1 MNRQEQRMQTAT
13 GGATSGLLNGGGEPG
28 PHGQDKAS
36 ERAFYDRLFGTR
48 KRFDQFDDE
57 IYRRMA
63 RLARE
68 GTTGE
73 RALDLGC
80 GSGTQATCLVGEG
93 FDVLAAD
100 LSIEGVRVAA
110 RTLHESGCEANVM
123 NADAEHIPLRDAS
136 MDACICGLLLHHFTD
151 LGQLA
156 AELRRVVKPG
166 GIVVALDANAHNPP
180 TWMFLNVL
188 HRLKP
193 NPRLTPN
200 QRALWSSEIR
210 RTFGEHG
217 FGDFH
222 FESVT
227 SRLRKDWLGHS
238 IGAKLNYYTRATVL
252 AVSNVL
258 PQVSRGNMLLSTFR
272 RLPA

>member
-1 MNRQEQRMQTAT
+1 MNGQEQRMQSANGDGMT
-13 GGATSGLLNGGGEPG
+13 GLLNADEERTMQ
-28 PHGQDKAS
+28 GQDKAS
-36 ERAFYDRLFGTR
+36 EREFYDRLFGTR
-48 KRFDQFDDE
+48 KRFDQFDDR

-63 RLARE
+63 RLARD
-68 GTTGE
+68 GTKGN
-73 RALDLGC
+73 RSLDLGC
-80 GSGTQATCLVGEG
+80 GSGTQATCLVAEG

-100 LSIEGVRVAA
+100 LSIEGVKVAA
-110 RTLHESGCEANVM
+110 ATLQDSGYEANVM
-123 NADAEHIPLRDAS
+123 NADAEQLPLRDAS
-136 MDACICGLLLHHFTD
+136 MDACICGLLLHHFKD
-151 LGQLA
+151 MGRV
-156 AELRRVVKPG
+156 AEELHRIVKPG

-217 FGDFH
+217 FGDFR
-222 FESVT
+222 FESMT
-227 SRLRKDWLGHS
+227 SQLRKDWLGNS

-252 AVSNVL
+252 ALSNVL
-258 PQVSRGNMLLSTFR
+258 PQVSRGNMLLSIFR

>member
-1 MNRQEQRMQTAT
+1 MTHTDGTA
-13 GGATSGLLNGGGEPG
+13 GSGPGAR
-28 PHGQDKAS
+28 GQDKAS

-63 RLARE
+63 KFARD
-68 GTTGE
+68 GATGA
-73 RALDLGC
+73 RVLDLGC
-80 GSGTQATCLVGEG
+80 GSGTQAVCLAEQG

-100 LSIEGVRVAA
+100 LSIEGVKVAA
-110 RTLHESGCEANVM
+110 NTVREAGRQADVM
-123 NADAEHIPLRDAS
+123 DADAEYIPVRDAS
-136 MDACICGLLLHHFTD
+136 IDACVCGLLLHHFKD
-151 LGQLA
+151 MRHVA
-156 AELRRVVKPG
+156 AELRRIVKPG

-180 TWMFLNVL
+180 TWLFLNVL
-188 HRLKP
+188 HRFNP

-200 QRALWSSEIR
+200 QRALWAGEIR
-210 RTFGEHG
+210 SIFQEHG

-227 SRLRKDWLGHS
+227 SRMRKDWLGTS
-238 IGAKLNYYTRATVL
+238 LRAKMNYYSRATVL
-252 AVSNVL
+252 ALSNVL
-258 PQVSRGNMLLSTFR
+258 PQVGRGNMLLSTFR